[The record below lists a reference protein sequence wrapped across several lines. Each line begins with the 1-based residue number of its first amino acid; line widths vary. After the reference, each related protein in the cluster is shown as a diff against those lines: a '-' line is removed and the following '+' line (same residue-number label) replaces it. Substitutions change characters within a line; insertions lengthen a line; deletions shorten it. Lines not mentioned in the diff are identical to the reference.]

1 MTTHTISAASPL
13 RSLLTLR
20 NVLRFDALTCAALGV
35 GLVAGRDMLSAWLGL
50 SPGLLLAAGVILF
63 PSALAMVIAA
73 ASGSKA
79 LVWLVVAGNL
89 AWIVASFVV
98 VALAPLTAVGNA
110 VVIAQALAVAVLAW
124 LEATLR
130 H

>member
-35 GLVAGRDMLSAWLGL
+35 ALVAGRETLSAWLGL

-73 ASGSKA
+73 ATGSRA
-79 LVWLVVAGNL
+79 LAWIVVAGNL

-98 VALAPLTAVGNA
+98 VALAPLTTLGSV
-110 VVIAQALAVAVLAW
+110 VVIAQAMAVAVLAW
-124 LEATLR
+124 LEATLKS
-130 H
+130 